1 MWHQYWV
8 SKTLDLCFIFFVYR
22 KNNFSSSDGEKIR
35 LEMVVFYVE
44 DIQEIGWC
52 YVYISLP
59 FKKYIS
65 TIILLV
71 EKKWDICLQVISNQ

>member
-1 MWHQYWV
+1 MCLKSYV
-8 SKTLDLCFIFFVYR
+8 ALVLSKQNIGLVLHFFMYR

-35 LEMVVFYVE
+35 LAMVVFYVE

-65 TIILLV
+65 TITLLV
-71 EKKWDICLQVISNQ
+71 EKK

>member
-1 MWHQYWV
+1 MCLKSYV
-8 SKTLDLCFIFFVYR
+8 ALVLSKQNIGLVLHFFMYR
-22 KNNFSSSDGEKIR
+22 KNNFNSSDGEKIR
-35 LEMVVFYVE
+35 LAMVVFYVE

-65 TIILLV
+65 TITLLV
-71 EKKWDICLQVISNQ
+71 EKK

>member
-1 MWHQYWV
+1 MCLKSYV
-8 SKTLDLCFIFFVYR
+8 ALVLSKQNIGLVLHFFMYR

-35 LEMVVFYVE
+35 LAMVVFYVE
-44 DIQEIGWC
+44 DIQEIGRC

-65 TIILLV
+65 TITLLV
-71 EKKWDICLQVISNQ
+71 EKK